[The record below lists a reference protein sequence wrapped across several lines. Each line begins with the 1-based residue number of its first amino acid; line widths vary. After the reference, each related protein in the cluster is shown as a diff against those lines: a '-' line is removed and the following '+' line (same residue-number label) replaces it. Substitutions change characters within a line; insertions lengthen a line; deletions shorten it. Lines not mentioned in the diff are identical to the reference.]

1 MDTDSHNIFVNQSI
15 VNKDKSV
22 EIGNN
27 VEKTLNGK
35 FEILMNEKMN
45 VVVDILEN
53 GGWCDNNKHTKIFAP

>member
-1 MDTDSHNIFVNQSI
+1 MECQF
-15 VNKDKSV
+15 
-22 EIGNN
+22 ELL
-27 VEKTLNGK
+27 EKTLNGN

>member
-1 MDTDSHNIFVNQSI
+1 MRLALFVECQL
-15 VNKDKSV
+15 
-22 EIGNN
+22 ELL
-27 VEKTLNGK
+27 EKTLNGK